1 VGDELK
7 RARAALAAG
16 RIDEALVLLW
26 MALEPARLG
35 GDNEALAEIAELAGS
50 IPRRE
55 AADLVAATGVK
66 AVEAATA
73 EDAPAA
79 RERERPNVRSLIP
92 FALGVALIAG
102 LTAFSALRIEPD
114 GNAERPQP
122 ARGLPAKITIEAD
135 GLYLVPL
142 ARYPQRELTDV
153 GLSVI
158 REAGAV
164 DIRSSI
170 GLGPTTYDAE
180 RSQFVAEELLRR
192 ITESYGIG
200 SGRNVLLVGVTSF
213 DMYERGNEEGPYAT
227 VARSGG
233 GRYVVVST
241 RRFEDDPRIRRERL
255 RAILLDEIRR
265 VGLRPG

>member
-16 RIDEALVLLW
+16 NVDEALVLLW
-26 MALEPARLG
+26 MALEPARLA

-55 AADLVAATGVK
+55 AADLVDATGIKPVD
-66 AVEAATA
+66 AASVES
-73 EDAPAA
+73 AP
-79 RERERPNVRSLIP
+79 RNPERRPNVRSVIP

-122 ARGLPAKITIEAD
+122 AHGLPARITIEAD

-142 ARYPQRELTDV
+142 ARYPQHELRDV

-180 RSQFVAEELLRR
+180 RGQFVAEELLRR

-200 SGRNVLLVGVTSF
+200 SGRNVLLFGVTSL
-213 DMYERGNEEGPYAT
+213 DMYERGNEDGPYAT
-227 VARSGG
+227 VARSGD